1 MRSVAADGV
10 IAMHASALHG
20 SIFTG
25 APAERVVPGA
35 TSLRE
40 AKVAGMRICPA
51 GSTATSNSDGGTQHE
66 ATRDPNGSSSPF
78 LQSPP
83 PHPRIILDSAFDIHA
98 CLQDFLALEDS
109 DG

>member
-20 SIFTG
+20 SIFAG

-40 AKVAGMRICPA
+40 AKVTGMRKCLP
-51 GSTATSNSDGGTQHE
+51 GSTATSNSDGGSRLQ
-66 ATRDPNGSSSPF
+66 PKSGSCSP
-78 LQSPP
+78 L
-83 PHPRIILDSAFDIHA
+83 ID
-98 CLQDFLALEDS
+98 C
-109 DG
+109 